1 MADIE
6 ITKPQSSAPP
16 PSAASFPPVENG
28 ESAPT
33 QQNLDFILDIP
44 MQVTVQVGSTKM
56 AIRELLQLGQGS
68 VVELEKL
75 AGEAMEVLV
84 NNKLVARG
92 EVVVVNEKYGIRL
105 TDVISTVERVQQ
117 LG

>member
-6 ITKPQSSAPP
+6 MKGSPKSAS
-16 PSAASFPPVENG
+16 PSPASFPPVDNEG
-28 ESAPT
+28 AVPV
-33 QQNLDFILDIP
+33 QKNLDFILDIP